1 MATLLPGRVAALTV
15 ACLIATMAA
24 PACVAAPSS
33 TAASPGPQPASEPAV
48 EPTAS
53 SSARLTVDA
62 PLPGPL
68 AHGAVVIPFHAD
80 HLQIA
85 PVFGAAAAQEVPR
98 VGHLHLTVDDANWH
112 WVQAS
117 SDLIIIQGLVA
128 GPHTLRVDL
137 ADANHSVL
145 DSRTIAF
152 TLPGH

>member
-1 MATLLPGRVAALTV
+1 
-15 ACLIATMAA
+15 
-24 PACVAAPSS
+24 
-33 TAASPGPQPASEPAV
+33 
-48 EPTAS
+48 
-53 SSARLTVDA
+53 
-62 PLPGPL
+62 
-68 AHGAVVIPFHAD
+68 VVIPFHAD

-85 PVFGAAAAQEVPR
+85 PVFGATAAQVVPR
-98 VGHLHLTVDDANWH
+98 VGHLHLTVDNANWH

-117 SDLIIIQGLVA
+117 SDLIVIQGLAA